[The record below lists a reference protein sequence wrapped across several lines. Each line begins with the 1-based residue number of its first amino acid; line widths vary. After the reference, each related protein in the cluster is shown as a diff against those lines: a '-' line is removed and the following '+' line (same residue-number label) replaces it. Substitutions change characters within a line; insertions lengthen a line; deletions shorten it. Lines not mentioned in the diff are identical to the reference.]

1 MWMWENQKIEKSMK
15 IDSNQWFESNFD
27 SNQHWFGRSLLPTV
41 HRRSPSP
48 TTPMDSN
55 RINNRTILR
64 ITGTT
69 GNILLHSIR
78 LPCPIPISTR
88 TLILLLVIIIHLK
101 QQISFI
107 ISLIICQFVGWLH
120 LNDGQIHNL

>member
-1 MWMWENQKIEKSMK
+1 MFLQFPS
-15 IDSNQWFESNFD
+15 
-27 SNQHWFGRSLLPTV
+27 SLSQSTTRPPVLHRRPHLNPDGSPPPTV

-48 TTPMDSN
+48 TTSMDSN
-55 RINNRTILR
+55 RISSNSNNRTILR

-78 LPCPIPISTR
+78 LLFPIQISTP
-88 TLILLLVIIIHLK
+88 TPILLLVIIIHLK

-107 ISLIICQFVGWLH
+107 NSRLTCKFVVSLDHGPILD
-120 LNDGQIHNL
+120 L